1 MAENN
6 EVCIPKVT
14 PPVEE
19 KPPCPTCVPNRNYIA
34 PTWHQTD
41 EPYLNQKTCEYMVSV
56 TINDFGDTY
65 TTSTVKNWKEPNNN
79 TMNPNLPGKFDDL
92 LRSYVRSGL
101 RLLLRHFGKLESDKV
116 VCATYSEDPKAEY
129 GFGNVALDRKCRGI
143 YDVDLDEFVS
153 YKTRFASLEGTDSY
167 KVYNIDEKISERFPR
182 ITNINALEIYARAID
197 YHFTGFNESVM
208 KVLVAIPAFIFDQ
221 VPDAPPVPTVDTSVE
236 TLIISPRKLRK
247 ELAELREALNV
258 FQQYQAFFYK
268 YQNGDLINPETGEKF
283 YLKFY
288 IKRIDLFESALEKLL
303 NKNGLSYATFLSL
316 NTPSLPFKIKFVF
329 DKSDEKNPFKI
340 KRVGAKIEGC
350 KFEKLTVGLSS
361 FNKKPFIQDQTLM
374 GYIANINN
382 MADDLNARETV
393 GWLDFVLK
401 YTYPPLVVNYGSKE
415 KYKEKTAVNCLGD
428 KLQMDG
434 GLDDF
439 VHEAVGQF
447 SDLFSYAINKNACKA
462 LRGQDV
468 DNDKTFQDAINEQ
481 GNLYDDYYKQKEK
494 NKKLKVG
501 RPSVLEQMLKDIKD
515 NYDAINGSENKL
527 RAVLSELNPCNMMGL
542 ATDAIKC
549 LLAGMTLSDGYSI
562 LIKKALGSMAGP
574 ALEKVI
580 ESLPYDKQEKI
591 RELVTSQFKDM
602 PAPWEVGYEPG
613 NWDFLD
619 RQALKNI
626 EENIART
633 KGAVDSLLS
642 NQEKI
647 KSATKI
653 KDGLKSC
660 IDNPNPCT
668 EAGGPAPLPPPPY
681 QQLDFTKELKQG
693 DKGKEVEAL
702 QTALKT
708 LAKISGYRGKVDGDF
723 GPGTKKYVKKFQR
736 AKRKAPEK
744 LKRTGVVDA
753 NTRNSI
759 NAELIKNAGGPVES
773 PPGLYS
779 RIFKEEM
786 QRIKEEQSES
796 GLGLQAAEAGLEI
809 WEDKLKKEEEAIKE
823 LFDQIEDTIND
834 IRAAEEKV
842 QKYKQEQAAKPTETN
857 DLWLLIYR
865 TNNDILEL
873 EGELEALERQHEY
886 RLNVRT
892 NIFQRIKQSKKN
904 VLLAKAKKKETDSVG
919 ISYIDKVEKR
929 VDKRIEALKK
939 QWRFDVEMINEQI
952 RKLQK
957 EVDIA
962 RFAEGK
968 LPDETDMLAKYPDWN
983 DKVIKKGKSVDKYSK
998 KQKEE
1003 MLAEEQQRWAM
1014 SVADFGLNHAA
1025 LANWDNLTEEEQAEM
1040 IAEEAD
1046 KAAAMGVTL
1055 SPDDQITQGTYGTA
1069 LGNLQQA
1076 VASAYIDAILEV
1088 AEINE
1093 LIKVIDKL
1101 PGAKLIGSLVATMDC
1116 PVNHFIYPPISSFLK
1131 TLTFDP
1137 CGPGKTRLKLPELLD
1152 IPNFNGWNLIK
1163 YLASTFMRAL
1173 WDVTVQMI
1181 FAIIYKLASIVFE
1194 QTCAM
1199 LGQAA
1204 RGATKF
1210 ITGDLGWRNAVDDI
1224 FCGDQLPEDE
1234 RGDHAV
1240 AVINAAA
1247 PQIKNASQAD
1257 TAGLRP
1263 EDVPSPKALVE
1274 TLSVIGTKDEFKRA
1288 ITSTPDEQDM
1298 DFMKNLST
1306 LVAARH
1312 PEYAPYLGT
1321 SDKMVQF
1328 FSQVGNLLTSDQIAA
1343 ISDSLESE
1351 DGPLPLD
1358 NSICLTN
1365 EELENWKTAR
1375 QNALENAGL
1384 DGEIAR
1390 DFVER
1395 QEQRRKSDLSDL
1407 ADIIINGPENMVG
1420 DAIQEALNG
1429 VGGANEAD
1437 PDCSISKAAVKAE
1450 SIPAVQDAVSKAQDG
1465 MFKRL
1470 ESAFLDDVILWRW
1483 PTDPRGWNDPPGILS
1498 TILGDKANYTL
1509 NFHYIARSNIF
1520 YKIMK
1525 FTTFGAWPKH
1535 EDFPETVGIT
1545 YRDALIDTEFKV
1557 EQDKIK
1563 FPIKYSI
1570 TDDAEWKSRVVITD
1584 SWKEIVEG
1592 AGGGAAGRYE
1602 RNIDKFVY
1610 KFKQRSPANYLGN
1623 FKVRKPMTS
1632 EMSQW
1637 ASENNLMPK
1646 NRELVNNTLKDLVLR
1661 NYLNMVWKDFQTV
1674 SVSISQAKKIN
1685 IGLKKIINN
1694 KFMNSLVSVETDQV
1708 SPGFQ
1713 HGSKNMEILAE
1724 HLEYVG
1730 PDGEDYD
1737 YDEVES
1743 VFGKAKS
1750 ANDRVKFL
1758 NPEEYG
1764 GSYTQPNIYISPP
1777 KDEGLMAIS
1786 QVFIPDIRTGCNPKI
1801 STTHF
1806 MFFDELK
1813 ERINNARSKI
1823 PTHKNLKFS
1832 PDCVNEIPF
1841 DKVASP
1847 ATLASLEGIV
1857 IATIKVY
1864 LADLFTKTMP
1874 IWSNISLRAS
1884 MDGQGLANYDEL
1896 LVTYVA
1902 KLMER
1907 GLQNEKS
1914 IFARSTYEGY
1924 PYWLMFLEQAAQ
1936 VVQRK
1941 VKNGDIEKNDE
1952 IKRAFKVIND
1962 LQKQH
1967 VVPDRHALIALGM
1980 EYTGDVN
1987 IGSDYYDDYLAESVI
2002 SGGALLGGK
2011 YEKGIPKNEPSK
2023 ASSVLW
2029 GLFGLNEAKFSAK
2042 IWTLHKG
2049 RHAAKTL
2056 LKYLIQEEIKFYSV
2070 KIAEKLDQLNIRP
2083 YHYDIVKTFI
2093 GKRGVAIGQSVES
2106 GLEEV
2111 EREDRPP
2118 EIARPYGDVNNVS
2131 FIPMEKHP
2139 LSGTKI
2145 SKGDFDFL
2153 QRHGGFYLEK
2163 YLRIHDRD
2171 ETLPSDSEVVIPEF
2185 IKNRPIGLRGVV
2197 SVEEFKRFI
2206 SVSSKSIEG
2215 VKEGSIGPDI
2225 MISDYFSEKT
2235 PIGMEKRSSTNPMA
2249 NVGAAAG
2256 FGEVETEYETN
2267 VGIKYGVRLCYIPSS
2282 GFNPFP
2288 ANRPS
2293 AEDIERAKLE
2303 KSFICAPAVFEVS
2316 SRVVENPF
2324 TQTDAENIAAEVLT
2338 SGGTATDIYVAVQ
2351 QADKE
2356 QKTNIY
2362 TEVSSV
2368 SLEGSRYSF
2377 PLISFEQSLR
2387 DGPLADLGEMD
2398 DNLNQDLK
2406 CYIDRLVESNEFELI
2421 MDKILDIKR
2430 VPSVL
2435 MAMTYDNWV
2444 PSIGAR
2450 GSDERNEPEVPEAY
2464 EDVEGEPPQYTD
2476 AESVTHFNDSRAE
2489 CRKLFISNYKRDD
2502 FDPPDEEEDYDFVK
2516 DTTSRIMSDTF
2527 SAVLYGDDV
2536 PFWMKWR
2543 VLKENPD
2550 DEDGNPCGN
2559 SFSKLFKEKDEE
2571 ST

>member
-6 EVCIPKVT
+6 EVCIPKVV

-19 KPPCPTCVPNRNYIA
+19 KPPCPTCIPNRNFIE

-116 VCATYSEDPKAEY
+116 VCATYSEDPKAGY

-153 YKTRFASLEGTDSY
+153 YKNRFASLEGTESY
-167 KVYNIDEKISERFPR
+167 KIYNIDEKISERFPK
-182 ITNINALEIYARAID
+182 ITNVNALELYARAID

-221 VPDAPPVPTVDTSVE
+221 VSDAPPVPPVDTSME

-303 NKNGLSYATFLSL
+303 SKNGLSYATFLSF
-316 NTPSLPFKIKFVF
+316 NTPNLPFKIKFVF
-329 DKSDEKNPFKI
+329 DKSDEQNPFKI
-340 KRVGAKIEGC
+340 DRVAAKIEGC
-350 KFEKLTVGLSS
+350 KFERLTVGLSS
-361 FNKKPFIQDQTLM
+361 FKKKAFIQDQTLM

-382 MADDLNARETV
+382 MSDDLNARETV

-415 KYKEKTAVNCLGD
+415 KYKEKTAVNCLAD
-428 KLQMDG
+428 KLQMGG

-468 DNDKTFQDAINEQ
+468 DNDKTFEDAINEQ
-481 GNLYDDYYKQKEK
+481 GNLYDEYADEWYK
-494 NKKLKVG
+494 NKVLRVG
-501 RPSVLEQMLKDIKD
+501 GPSVLEQMLRDIKD
-515 NYDAINGSENKL
+515 NYDALNGSENKL
-527 RAVLSELNPCNMMGL
+527 KAVLSELNPCNMMGL

-562 LIKKALGSMAGP
+562 LIKKALSSMAGP
-574 ALEKVI
+574 ALEAVI
-580 ESLPYDKQEKI
+580 ESLPYDKQERI
-591 RELVTSQFKDM
+591 RELVASQFKDM
-602 PAPWEVGYEPG
+602 PAPWEAGYEPG
-613 NWDFLD
+613 SHDFLD
-619 RQALKNI
+619 RKALEAVEDNL
-626 EENIART
+626 ART
-633 KGAVDSLLS
+633 SGAVESLLS
-642 NQEKI
+642 NQERIRELANMRKQHQ
-647 KSATKI
+647 
-653 KDGLKSC
+653 DC
-660 IDNPNPCT
+660 IANSGPCN
-668 EAGGPAPLPPPPY
+668 EAGALRAPIPPPY
-681 QQLDFTKELKQG
+681 QQLTFTKILKRG
-693 DKGKEVEAL
+693 AKGKEVEEL

-708 LAKISGYRGKVDGDF
+708 LKALSGYRGKVDGDF
-723 GPGTKKYVKKFQR
+723 GSGTRRYVKKFQR
-736 AKRKAPEK
+736 SKRRKPER
-744 LKRTGVVDA
+744 LKQTGVVDEK
-753 NTRNSI
+753 TRNVI
-759 NAELIKNAGGPVES
+759 NAELIKAAGGPAKSPDSLMTLLVEEELRKAKAETTAAGTS
-773 PPGLYS
+773 IKDTEALLKAEKAN
-779 RIFKEEM
+779 RIEPVAKLNEADLVLTRKKALLKDKQVKLSEQKETNTANYIDDLIEEIRVLEEEEIPSLEK
-786 QRIKEEQSES
+786 QVKELEEEVNKIDGRIKTYNGILKKLKDSKRKTLSVS
-796 GLGLQAAEAGLEI
+796 GGEIEARAEARMRE
-809 WEDKLKKEEEAIKE
+809 LKKEWA
-823 LFDQIEDTIND
+823 
-834 IRAAEEKV
+834 
-842 QKYKQEQAAKPTETN
+842 YKI
-857 DLWLLIYR
+857 DLL
-865 TNNDILEL
+865 D
-873 EGELEALERQHEY
+873 
-886 RLNVRT
+886 
-892 NIFQRIKQSKKN
+892 
-904 VLLAKAKKKETDSVG
+904 
-919 ISYIDKVEKR
+919 
-929 VDKRIEALKK
+929 
-939 QWRFDVEMINEQI
+939 EQI
-952 RKLQK
+952 RKLDV
-957 EVDIA
+957 ETDIA
-962 RFAEGK
+962 RFAQGQP
-968 LPDETDMLAKYPDWN
+968 PDETDMAVKYPDWN
-983 DKVIKKGKSVDKYSK
+983 DKVIKDGKSVDKYSK

-1003 MLAEEQQRWAM
+1003 MIAAEQKRWAM
-1014 SVADFGLNHAA
+1014 SVSEFGVNYAVYA
-1025 LANWDNLTEEEQAEM
+1025 QWESLTEEEKAEV
-1040 IAEEAD
+1040 IAEE
-1046 KAAAMGVTL
+1046 KAKIETMATFGL
-1055 SPDDQITQGTYGTA
+1055 SPDDEITQGTYGTA

-1076 VASAYIDAILEV
+1076 VASAYVEAILDV
-1088 AEINE
+1088 AEISE
-1093 LIKVIDKL
+1093 LIKVIDRL
-1101 PGAKLIGSLVATMDC
+1101 PGARLIGSLVATMDC

-1137 CGPGKTRLKLPELLD
+1137 CGPGKTRLQLPSLVM

-1163 YLASTFMRAL
+1163 FLASTFLTAVKEVAVQAL
-1173 WDVTVQMI
+1173 V
-1181 FAIIYKLASIVFE
+1181 AILFKLASIVFE

-1204 RGATKF
+1204 RGVTKA
-1210 ITGDLGWRNAVDDI
+1210 ITGDIGWRNAVDDI
-1224 FCGDQLPEDE
+1224 FCGDQLPEEE
-1234 RGDHAV
+1234 RDDHAV

-1247 PQIKNASQAD
+1247 PQIKNASQAG

-1312 PEYAPYLGT
+1312 PEYALYLGT
-1321 SDKMVQF
+1321 PNKMVQF
-1328 FSQVGNLLTSDQIAA
+1328 FSQVGNLLTREQIEA

-1365 EELENWKTAR
+1365 EELENWKNAR
-1375 QNALENAGL
+1375 TNALENAGL
-1384 DGEIAR
+1384 DEEIAR
-1390 DFVER
+1390 NFVER

-1407 ADIIINGPENMVG
+1407 ADVIINGPENIIG
-1420 DAIQEALNG
+1420 DAIQEALSG

-1437 PDCSISKAAVKAE
+1437 PDCSISKAAVKVE
-1450 SIPAVQDAVSKAQDG
+1450 TIPAVQNAVSKAQDG

-1509 NFHYIARSNIF
+1509 NFHYIARNNIF

-1545 YRDALIDTEFKV
+1545 YRDALLKTEFKV
-1557 EQDKIK
+1557 EQDRVK

-1570 TDDAEWKSRVVITD
+1570 TDDTEWKSRTIITD
-1584 SWKEIVEG
+1584 SWKEMVDG

-1602 RNIDKFVY
+1602 ANIDKFVY

-1623 FKVRKPMTS
+1623 FKVRKPMTT
-1632 EMSQW
+1632 EMKQW
-1637 ASENNLMPK
+1637 ASDSGLMPK
-1646 NRELVNNTLKDLVLR
+1646 SRELVNDTLKDLVLK
-1661 NYLNMVWKDFQTV
+1661 NYLNMAWKDFQTV
-1674 SVSISQAKKIN
+1674 NVSISQAKKIN
-1685 IGLKKIINN
+1685 IGFKKIINN
-1694 KFMNSLVSVETDQV
+1694 KFMNSLVSVETDKV

-1713 HGSKNMEILAE
+1713 HGSKNMEIRGE

-1737 YDEVES
+1737 YDEVEA
-1743 VFGKAKS
+1743 VFGKAKA

-1806 MFFDELK
+1806 MFFDDLK
-1813 ERINNARSKI
+1813 ERINHARSRI
-1823 PTHKNLKFS
+1823 PTHEKLKFA
-1832 PDCVNEIPF
+1832 PECVNELPF
-1841 DKVASP
+1841 DKIASP

-1874 IWSNISLRAS
+1874 IWSNISLRGAT
-1884 MDGQGLANYDEL
+1884 GGYGLANYDEL

-1907 GLQNEKS
+1907 GLKNEKS

-1936 VVQRK
+1936 VVRRK
-1941 VKNGDIEKNDE
+1941 VKDGDIERNDE
-1952 IKRAFKVIND
+1952 INRAFKVIND

-2023 ASSVLW
+2023 ASSIMW

-2070 KIAEKLDQLNIRP
+2070 KIGEKLDQLNIRP

-2131 FIPMEKHP
+2131 FLPMERHA
-2139 LSGTKI
+2139 LTGTKI
-2145 SKGDFDFL
+2145 SKGDFEFL
-2153 QRHGGFYLEK
+2153 QKHGGFYLEK

-2171 ETLPSDSEVVIPEF
+2171 ETLPSDSEAVIPEF
-2185 IKNRPIGLRGVV
+2185 IKNRPIGLKGVV

-2215 VKEGSIGPDI
+2215 VKESSIGPDV
-2225 MISDYFSEKT
+2225 MISDYFLEKT
-2235 PIGMEKRSSTNPMA
+2235 LIGNKERSSTNPMA

-2256 FGEVETEYETN
+2256 FGQTEAEYETN
-2267 VGIKYGVRLCYIPSS
+2267 VGIKYGVRLCYIPNSA
-2282 GFNPFP
+2282 FNPFP

-2293 AEDIERAKLE
+2293 EEDIERAKLE

-2316 SRVVENPF
+2316 SQVVEDPF
-2324 TQTDAENIAAEVLT
+2324 TQTDAEKISAEVLA
-2338 SGGTATDIYVAVQ
+2338 SGGSATDIYTAIQ
-2351 QADKE
+2351 QADQE

-2377 PLISFEQSLR
+2377 PLMRFEQSLQ
-2387 DGPLADLGEMD
+2387 DGPLADLAEMD

-2435 MAMTYDNWV
+2435 MTMTYDSWV
-2444 PSIGAR
+2444 PSIGAK

-2464 EDVEGEPPQYTD
+2464 EDVADEPPKYTD
-2476 AESVTHFNDSRAE
+2476 TEAVTHFNDSRAE

-2502 FDPPDEEEDYDFVK
+2502 FDPPNEEEDYDFVK
-2516 DTTSRIMSDTF
+2516 DTTSRLMSDTF

-2559 SFSKLFKEKDEE
+2559 FFSKLFREKDDEE
-2571 ST
+2571 NL